1 MTWPTGSVV
10 TTDLDATTDSPANAR
25 DDILSAVQKLNQII
39 GHGEPVLL
47 SATQTVAGTKT
58 FSSSPVV
65 PTPSAANHAVR
76 KDYVDTEVAGAKS
89 YADTLATDFAS
100 GGFRNLTLSA
110 TGSSATVSVSADAL
124 MLLNGSGKAKLVT
137 PSLSINSAAS
147 GANGLDTGT
156 LAANTWY
163 SVWVIW
169 NGTTVAGLLS
179 ASPTS
184 PTMPAGYTYKA
195 RVGWIRTD
203 GTGNKWPLGFQ
214 QAGRVVH
221 YKVAAGTNLTALPTI
236 ASGVHGSV
244 TVPTWVSSSV
254 SAFVPSTAGRYTVSA
269 FVTATSGNTL
279 IVAPSSSFGAWSST
293 SNPAPVV
300 LVPYNGAGYGAS
312 SVATFQ
318 NEGNVHYASSAAGA
332 VLQMFGWEDNL

>member
-39 GHGEPVLL
+39 DHGEPVLL

-65 PTPSAANHAVR
+65 PTPSADNHAVR

-156 LAANTWY
+156 LAANAWY

-179 ASPTS
+179 ASATS

-203 GTGNKWPLGFQ
+203 GTGNKWPLGFIQ
-214 QAGRVVH
+214 RGRVIQYV
-221 YKVAAGTNLTALPTI
+221 VAGALSQYPQMFL
-236 ASGVHGSV
+236 G
-244 TVPTWVSSSV
+244 
-254 SAFVPSTAGRYTVSA
+254 
-269 FVTATSGNTL
+269 ATSGVQSVSVVNFCPPTAHRIAL
-279 IVAPSSSFGAWSST
+279 SWGVVGAGSGGAVGIGPTSVTTAWVAGGFAFLGSASASFTGTSNASMGLEST
-293 SNPAPVV
+293 SIFVKSD
-300 LVPYNGAGYGAS
+300 NGNGYIGC
-312 SVATFQ
+312 T
-318 NEGNVHYASSAAGA
+318 
-332 VLQMFGWEDNL
+332 GWEDNL